1 MFKYVPIIIINLNK
15 QEVFFITNLLLKKN
29 IYLVQLYICET
40 NEMNIHLESQGEINL
55 VLQKWLI
62 LIVATLRMHSQ

>member
-15 QEVFFITNLLLKKN
+15 QEVFFITNLLKKN
-29 IYLVQLYICET
+29 IYLVQLCICET

-62 LIVATLRMHSQ
+62 LIVATHRMHSQ